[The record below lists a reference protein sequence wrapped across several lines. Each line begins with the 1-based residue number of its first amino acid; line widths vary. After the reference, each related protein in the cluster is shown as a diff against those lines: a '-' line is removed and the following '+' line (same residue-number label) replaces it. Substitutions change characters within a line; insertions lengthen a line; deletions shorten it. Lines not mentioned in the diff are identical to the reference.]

1 MWQPSIVWDD
11 HTDHLTVLYDLHCV
25 GATANVKAEFI
36 TKCWGAQTDQTGR
49 HN

>member
-11 HTDHLTVLYDLHCV
+11 HTAHLTVLYDLTV
-25 GATANVKAEFI
+25 SATANVKAEFI